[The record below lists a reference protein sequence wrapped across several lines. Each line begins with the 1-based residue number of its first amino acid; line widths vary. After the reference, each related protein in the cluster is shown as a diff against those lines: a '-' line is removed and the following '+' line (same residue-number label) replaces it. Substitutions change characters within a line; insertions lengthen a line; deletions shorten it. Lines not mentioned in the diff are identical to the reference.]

1 MSRETERGMRVR
13 TTIGAA
19 TAILMTAC
27 AGSPGPGQSGYPYN
41 VDGLY
46 AGRLTVEDQRFDA
59 TLQLETARGGR
70 VRGSFTVSAPLEIE
84 GRVNGMLVDDLLRL
98 TLSYAS
104 ADRSAGRACTSSI
117 EGILNVERGGAV
129 VDGPITITDCGDAL
143 PGRMS
148 FRRQP

>member
-1 MSRETERGMRVR
+1 MRVR

-19 TAILMTAC
+19 TAVLMAAC
-27 AGSPGPGQSGYPYN
+27 AGSAGPGQSGYPYN

-46 AGRLTVEDQRFDA
+46 AGRLTVESQRFDA

-84 GRVNGMLVDDLLRL
+84 GRVSGMLVDGLLRVTL
-98 TLSYAS
+98 TYTSTE
-104 ADRSAGRACTSSI
+104 RSCTSSI
-117 EGILNVERGGAV
+117 EGILDVERGGGIV
-129 VDGPITITDCGDAL
+129 EGPVTITDCGDAL

>member
-1 MSRETERGMRVR
+1 MRVR
-13 TTIGAA
+13 TTISAA
-19 TAILMTAC
+19 TAILMVAC

-59 TLQLETARGGR
+59 TLQLETAPGGR

-84 GRVNGMLVDDLLRL
+84 GRLSGMLVDDLLRITL
-98 TLSYAS
+98 TYTS
-104 ADRSAGRACTSSI
+104 AERSCSSSI
-117 EGILNVERGGAV
+117 EGILDVERGGAV

-148 FRRQP
+148 FRRRP

>member
-1 MSRETERGMRVR
+1 MRVR

-19 TAILMTAC
+19 TAILMVAC
-27 AGSPGPGQSGYPYN
+27 AGSPEPGQSGYPYN

-59 TLQLETARGGR
+59 TLQLETGRGGR
-70 VRGSFTVSAPLEIE
+70 VRGTFTVSAPLEIE
-84 GRVNGMLVDDLLRL
+84 GRVGGVLVDDLLRL
-98 TLSYAS
+98 TLTYTSG
-104 ADRSAGRACTSSI
+104 DRSCSSSI
-117 EGILNVERGGAV
+117 EGILTVERGGTV